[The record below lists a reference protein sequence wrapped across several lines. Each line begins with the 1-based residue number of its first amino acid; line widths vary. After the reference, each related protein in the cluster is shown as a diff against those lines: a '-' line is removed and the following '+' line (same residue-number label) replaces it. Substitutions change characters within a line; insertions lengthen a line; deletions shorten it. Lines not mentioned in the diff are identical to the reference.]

1 MTVAGGDEFL
11 RGILV
16 YSRRDGEETE
26 NNSGTVDAYPANW
39 HSDAF
44 LASGIWQ
51 PNDEHKLTSTFD
63 YYHKT
68 NHTHYDTRD
77 SSGNSTI
84 GTANQTSQT
93 RRWGLSLKDDWTPM
107 NDYLDSVSTK
117 IYYQHTEAH
126 DWTYMPDSVTRRM
139 QKVNSNYDTDTG
151 ACRPR
156 WRKPR
161 AATI

>member
-68 NHTHYDTRD
+68 NHTHYDTRL
-77 SSGNSTI
+77 
-84 GTANQTSQT
+84 QRQ
-93 RRWGLSLKDDWTPM
+93 
-107 NDYLDSVSTK
+107 
-117 IYYQHTEAH
+117 QHH
-126 DWTYMPDSVTRRM
+126 RHRQPD
-139 QKVNSNYDTDTG
+139 QPDPALG
-151 ACRPR
+151 PE
-156 WRKPR
+156 PEG
-161 AATI
+161 